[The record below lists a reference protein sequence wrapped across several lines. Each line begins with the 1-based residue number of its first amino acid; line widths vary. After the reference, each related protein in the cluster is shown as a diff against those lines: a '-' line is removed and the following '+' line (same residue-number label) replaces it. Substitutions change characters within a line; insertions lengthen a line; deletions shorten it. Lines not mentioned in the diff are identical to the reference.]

1 MDENDRPETPGD
13 EGSEGRPAAS
23 PAPIPPAPPIYTIP
37 SVASPQSVNLRVPLV
52 NGLPPQQVRW
62 TILVRLLLA
71 IPQLFVL
78 IFVGIATFFVA
89 VVVWFVALF
98 TGRVPEGMGAFLA
111 RFTRW
116 SVRVNAYVYLLTD
129 EYPAFDGNDDDRYP
143 IGVEIPELSPLNQM
157 AVLFRIV
164 LALPAYIIGS
174 ALSGGLT
181 TLLFPLWLSALFLG
195 RLPSP
200 IYRVAATVTR
210 YSARL
215 TAYMLMLTPEY
226 PWGWKGDDEGVSPS
240 GAVTSDP
247 RATRFNFH
255 LTGWARAWVWILIV
269 IGLIYN
275 MRVRRY

>member
-1 MDENDRPETPGD
+1 MDENDRPETPDD
-13 EGSEGRPAAS
+13 EGSEGRPTAS
-23 PAPIPPAPPIYTIP
+23 PAPIPPAPPIDIGP

-89 VVVWFVALF
+89 VAVWFVALF

-164 LALPAYIIGS
+164 LALPAYMIGT

-210 YSARL
+210 YSARS

-247 RATRFNFH
+247 PVTRFDFH
-255 LTGWARAWVWILIV
+255 LTGWARAWVWIFIV